1 MHPKSEFKAN
11 VSRAFGH
18 PMTVDQEFAVDQLI
32 EFTYKKMEK
41 DVFVLTGYAGTGKT
55 SVMAA
60 YVNAL
65 QSVTKKFALLAPTG
79 RAAKVFA
86 NKAGH
91 RAYTIHSYIYKGS
104 DEVEPGSAF
113 VRPND
118 AGIRVI
124 IVDEASM
131 IAESSFQEGR
141 TTYVQNLLQD
151 LFTFAYSNGNA
162 KIIFVGDEGQL
173 PPVGC
178 SFSPALNKDY
188 LKSNYFLDNAYH
200 VQLTEVLRQ
209 AHDSDI
215 LHNAT
220 LLRSAEQGRYPHF
233 ELRGKADLRR
243 INGEELQEE
252 LDSAISNYGIED
264 TIMITRSNKRA
275 NLFNAQIRSRI
286 LWFEDVLVGGDYLMI
301 VKNNYKWLPKDNNIG
316 FLANGEIIRVRKL
329 HKLEEM
335 YGFLFA
341 QVSIEL
347 VDYPEMDQL
356 EVYLNLETLTLDA
369 PNLSRD
375 RMKDLWE
382 ALEIDYSWEKNKKK
396 RFARILND
404 PYFCALQV
412 KYAYA
417 ITCHKSQGGQWSA
430 VFLDQGFLNEEMLDK
445 DFFNWLYTGFTRA
458 SDKLFLV
465 NFHDA
470 FFDED

>member
-1 MHPKSEFKAN
+1 MHSKVEFKSK
-11 VSRAFGH
+11 VLRFFGH
-18 PMTVDQEFAVDQLI
+18 TPTPEQEDAIDRLI
-32 EFTYKKMEK
+32 DFTYKKLEK

-65 QSVTKKFALLAPTG
+65 KAVTKKFALLAPTG

-104 DEVEPGSAF
+104 DEMEPGSAF

-118 AGIRVI
+118 AGIRVL

-141 TTYVQNLLQD
+141 NTYVQNLLQD

-178 SFSPALNKDY
+178 SFSPALNHQY
-188 LKSNYFLDNAYH
+188 LKSNYFLENTFHY
-200 VQLTEVLRQ
+200 QLTKVLRQ
-209 AHDSDI
+209 AEDSDI
-215 LHNAT
+215 LRNAT
-220 LLRSAEQGRYPHF
+220 LLRSAEQGRFPKLN
-233 ELRGKADLRR
+233 LRGKADVRR

-252 LDSAISNYGIED
+252 LDSAISNFGIED
-264 TIMITRSNKRA
+264 SIMITRSNKRA

-286 LWFEDVLVGGDYLMI
+286 LWYEDVLVGGDYLMI

-316 FLANGEIIRVRKL
+316 FLANGEIIKVRRL

-341 QVSIEL
+341 QVSVEL
-347 VDYPEMDQL
+347 IDYPEMDAIDL
-356 EVYLNLETLTLDA
+356 YLNLETLSLDS
-369 PNLSRD
+369 PNLPRE

-382 ALEIDYSWEKNKKK
+382 ALELDYSWEKNKKK
-396 RFARILND
+396 RYARILND

-417 ITCHKSQGGQWSA
+417 ITCHKSQGGQWSS
-430 VFLDQGFLNEEMLDK
+430 VFLDQGFLNEDMLDK

-458 SDKLFLV
+458 SEKLFLV
-465 NFHDA
+465 NFHDE
-470 FFDED
+470 FFED